1 MVSQTLYNCLLF
13 RTYLS
18 GYLIKYHKSITNMTC
33 AGGVDS
39 HGLIKKAMFSF
50 IERCMYK
57 DTEQISKVSLNM
69 RKLIIIEQYR

>member
-1 MVSQTLYNCLLF
+1 
-13 RTYLS
+13 
-18 GYLIKYHKSITNMTC
+18 MTC